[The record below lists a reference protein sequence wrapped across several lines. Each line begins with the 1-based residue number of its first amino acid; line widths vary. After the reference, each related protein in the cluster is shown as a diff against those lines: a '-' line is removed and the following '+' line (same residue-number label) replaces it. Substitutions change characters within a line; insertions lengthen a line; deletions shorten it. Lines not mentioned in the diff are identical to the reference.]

1 MYLTDYSDWLTDFRE
16 PVLSPFRCHTPVWKM
31 SSAITGLHACYVAST
46 VLVLKTF
53 CKFKGGLSLKLRG
66 AILADGCVEIRN
78 AIGGQTSYCR
88 VWRKGDGERRLECGV
103 NVNTGWAIFW
113 QQLLW
118 ILLCCCEHELWI
130 QQYFDNSVL
139 WTLKTIYCLD

>member
-1 MYLTDYSDWLTDFRE
+1 MYLTNYSDWLTDFHE

-53 CKFKGGLSLKLRG
+53 CRFKGGMSLKLTG

-78 AIGGQTSYCR
+78 AISGQTSYCR
-88 VWRKGDGERRLECGV
+88 VWRKGDGERGLSVEWMSTLVEQYFDNSSCE
-103 NVNTGWAIFW
+103 F
-113 QQLLW
+113 
-118 ILLCCCEHELWI
+118 CCEHELWI